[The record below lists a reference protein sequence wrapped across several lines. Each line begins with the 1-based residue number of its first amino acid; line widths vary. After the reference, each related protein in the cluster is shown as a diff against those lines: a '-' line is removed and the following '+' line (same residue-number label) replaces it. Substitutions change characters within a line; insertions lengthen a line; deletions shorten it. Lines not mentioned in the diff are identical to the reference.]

1 VDSTFEKQLERE
13 ILVSERLRV
22 SILAGVFA
30 AALLAL
36 VLLAYREPHLVAR
49 LFQRRLKPEYVMAA
63 LSFMLLYELVTWW
76 LVKRSIAQQR
86 LSALGRYLNAFVETS
101 FPSVAL
107 VLLAQVYTPGQ
118 ALLMPP
124 VFCYFLFIAL
134 STLRL
139 SFRLC
144 VFTGGIAALE
154 YTLLVTLFS
163 TPQGRAAARTTTLAD
178 LNAVASAVDSEKM
191 LLRLAP
197 HLGKALVIALCGVAC
212 GFVAVEIRR
221 RFASASRALE
231 ERNRVLDMFGRH
243 VSPAVAEKLLAQKR
257 DLSELRYVCVMFLDV
272 RGFTAFSEQ
281 RPPEEVV
288 QYLNQLFAFMIEIV
302 NAHHGFINKFLGDGF
317 MAVFG
322 APLSDGND
330 ARNAAAASLE
340 ILAAARKL
348 VDAGALPPTRLGI
361 GLHAGEAIT
370 GNVGSERRKEYTII
384 GDVVNVASRIEM
396 LNKQFG
402 SELLVSGEVYSA
414 LDLNASEATAR
425 GPIAVKGRSARVEV
439 YQLA

>member
-1 VDSTFEKQLERE
+1 
-13 ILVSERLRV
+13 
-22 SILAGVFA
+22 
-30 AALLAL
+30 
-36 VLLAYREPHLVAR
+36 
-49 LFQRRLKPEYVMAA
+49 
-63 LSFMLLYELVTWW
+63 
-76 LVKRSIAQQR
+76 
-86 LSALGRYLNAFVETS
+86 
-101 FPSVAL
+101 
-107 VLLAQVYTPGQ
+107 
-118 ALLMPP
+118 
-124 VFCYFLFIAL
+124 
-134 STLRL
+134 
-139 SFRLC
+139 
-144 VFTGGIAALE
+144 
-154 YTLLVTLFS
+154 VTLFS